1 MSPAVIE
8 ILGLVDGSPSPFD
21 GEFLVEFDP
30 DRPGIAPDGRPI
42 IFHLVT
48 TTDRTEARVFAEWHE
63 AHEFWRQ
70 VSREDPIRPDGE
82 PNRPLTMFTVAI
94 EAAGGG

>member
-1 MSPAVIE
+1 MAPAILE

-30 DRPGIAPDGRPI
+30 DRPGVAPDGRQI

-48 TTDRTEARVFAEWHE
+48 TTDRTKAQVFADANE
-63 AHEFWRQ
+63 ALEFWRQ
-70 VSREDPIRPDGE
+70 VSQKEPIRPDGE
-82 PNRPLTMFTVAI
+82 PNRPLTVFTVAI
-94 EAAGGG
+94 EAPD

>member
-1 MSPAVIE
+1 MGQTVIE

-30 DRPGIAPDGRPI
+30 DRPGVAPDGRPI

-48 TTDRTEARVFAEWHE
+48 TTDRKKARTFEGNEAI
-63 AHEFWRQ
+63 EFWRQ
-70 VSREDPIRPDGE
+70 VSRDDPIRPDGE
-82 PNRPLTMFTVAI
+82 PNRPLTMFTVSI
-94 EAAGGG
+94 EAAA

>member
-1 MSPAVIE
+1 MSPATLE

-21 GEFLVEFDP
+21 GQFLVEFDP
-30 DRPGIAPDGRPI
+30 DRPGVAPDGRPI

-48 TTDRTEARVFAEWHE
+48 TADSQEARIFADANE

-70 VSREDPIRPDGE
+70 VSKKNPIRPDGE
-82 PNRPLTMFTVAI
+82 PNRPLTIFTVAI
-94 EAAGGG
+94 EAP